1 MEDNTETTGTDIV
14 PATGDA
20 IVPTEPE
27 RVLPRAPERIR
38 GQTFAEVHDIV
49 RERASRNLPDAV
61 VHVEQLRATPEG
73 TIVVPELGACRPS
86 EYASRQL
93 ATMLGFRARW
103 FETASPEERAE
114 ELNRRFARIPGE
126 KKVRATRGSDGLPV
140 IRAFLGPNYQPI
152 DDLRIMDGLAT
163 LPPALLDEYRFTHVE
178 LTETTSTFTAVHS
191 AGHVVGDDD
200 ELHPG
205 FCLRNSEVGAAPV
218 TLDDYFLR
226 IRCLNGMVARVGDKR
241 SLYRRHGA
249 IDDDVLHTAL
259 VTAIARLPKRWSEEL
274 IVIGRASATP
284 VEHPDSEVELALA
297 GSGIARHLV
306 EAAQQEVLR
315 AGDRTR
321 WGVAQ
326 AITWTAHRVNQNPD
340 VRFEMERLAGEYLA
354 GG

>member
-1 MEDNTETTGTDIV
+1 MEHESPEPGTEIA
-14 PATGDA
+14 PAHDDA
-20 IVPTEPE
+20 IAH
-27 RVLPRAPERIR
+27 RDLPRAPERIH
-38 GQTFAEVHDIV
+38 GQTFAEVHDLV
-49 RERASRNLPDAV
+49 RERASRNFPDTV
-61 VHVEQLRATPEG
+61 VHVEALRAT
-73 TIVVPELGACRPS
+73 TDDRIVVPELGPCVPS
-86 EYASRQL
+86 AYAHRQL

-103 FETASPEERAE
+103 FETSSPEERAE

-126 KKVRATRGSDGLPV
+126 KKIRVTHGDGGQPV
-140 IRAFLGPNYQPI
+140 IRAFLGANYQPI
-152 DDLRIMDGLAT
+152 DDLRILDGIAS

-191 AGHVVGDDD
+191 ASHLVGVDD

-218 TLDDYFLR
+218 SLDDYFVR
-226 IRCLNGMVARVGDKR
+226 IRCMNGLVTKAGDKR

-274 IVIGRASATP
+274 VVIGRAAAID

-315 AGDRTR
+315 AADRTR

-354 GG
+354 AT

>member
-1 MEDNTETTGTDIV
+1 MEDNQIQPGTNIV
-14 PATGDA
+14 PS
-20 IVPTEPE
+20 EPE
-27 RVLPRAPERIR
+27 QALPRAPERIR
-38 GQTFAEVHDIV
+38 GQTFAEVHDLV
-49 RERASRNLPDAV
+49 RDRANRNFPDVV

-73 TIVVPELGACRPS
+73 TIIVPELGECRPS

-93 ATMLGFRARW
+93 ATMLGFRPRW
-103 FETASPEERAE
+103 FETASPQERSE
-114 ELNRRFARIPGE
+114 ELNRRLARIPGE
-126 KKVRATRGSDGLPV
+126 KKIRATRGSDGLPV
-140 IRAFLGPNYQPI
+140 IRAFLGSNYQPI
-152 DDLRIMDGLAT
+152 DDLRILDGLAT

-191 AGHVVGDDD
+191 AGHEVGGD

-218 TLDDYFLR
+218 TLDDYFVR
-226 IRCLNGMVARVGDKR
+226 IACMNGMVTKVGDKR

-249 IDDDVLHTAL
+249 VDDDVLHTAI

-274 IVIGRASATP
+274 VVIGRASATS
-284 VEHPDSEVELALA
+284 VEHPDSEVEIALA

-354 GG
+354 GA

>member
-1 MEDNTETTGTDIV
+1 MEENTETPGTDIV
-14 PATGDA
+14 PATGDG
-20 IVPTEPE
+20 IVPTDPE

-38 GQTFAEVHDIV
+38 GETFAQVHDRV
-49 RERASRNLPDAV
+49 RERARHNFPDVV

-73 TIVVPELGACRPS
+73 TIVIPDLGECVPS

-103 FETASPEERAE
+103 FETASPDERAE
-114 ELNRRFARIPGE
+114 ELNRRLARIPGA
-126 KKVRATRGSDGLPV
+126 KKVRATRGPAGLPV

-226 IRCLNGMVARVGDKR
+226 IRCLNGMVVRVGDKR

-274 IVIGRASATP
+274 VVIGRAAAID
-284 VEHPDSEVELALA
+284 VEHPDSEVELALV

-354 GG
+354 GT

>member
-1 MEDNTETTGTDIV
+1 MEETHCQTGTDIV
-14 PATGDA
+14 P
-20 IVPTEPE
+20 EPHE
-27 RVLPRAPERIR
+27 HPLPPAPERIR
-38 GQTFAEVHDIV
+38 GQTFAEVHDLV
-49 RERASRNLPDAV
+49 RERASRNYPDVV
-61 VHVEQLRATPEG
+61 VHVEALRATASG
-73 TIVVPELGACRPS
+73 AVVVPELGECTLSA
-86 EYASRQL
+86 YAQRQL

-103 FETASPEERAE
+103 FETSSPEERAE

-126 KKVRATRGSDGLPV
+126 KKVRATRSETGEPLL
-140 IRAFLGPNYQPI
+140 RAFLGPNYQPI
-152 DDLRIMDGLAT
+152 DDLRIMDGLST
-163 LPPALLDEYRFTHVE
+163 LPAALLDEYRFTHVE

-218 TLDDYFLR
+218 TLDDYFVR
-226 IRCLNGMVARVGDKR
+226 IRCMNGLVTKAGDKR

-274 IVIGRASATP
+274 VVIGRAAAVD

-306 EAAQQEVLR
+306 EAARQEVLR
-315 AGDRTR
+315 AGDRIR
-321 WGVAQ
+321 
-326 AITWTAHRVNQNPD
+326 
-340 VRFEMERLAGEYLA
+340 
-354 GG
+354 

>member
-1 MEDNTETTGTDIV
+1 METQTEEAGTDIV
-14 PATGDA
+14 PAQDDA
-20 IVPTEPE
+20 LAHRDP
-27 RVLPRAPERIR
+27 PRAPERIR
-38 GQTFAEVHDIV
+38 GRTFAEVHDLV
-49 RERASRNLPDAV
+49 RERASRNFPDTV
-61 VHVEQLRATPEG
+61 VHVEMLRATPEG
-73 TIVVPELGACRPS
+73 TIIVPDLGPCIPS
-86 EYASRQL
+86 AYAHRQL

-103 FETASPEERAE
+103 FETSSPEERSE
-114 ELNRRFARIPGE
+114 ELNRRFRRIPGE
-126 KKVRATRGSDGLPV
+126 KKIRSTRDETGQPV
-140 IRAFLGPNYQPI
+140 IRAFLGANYLPI
-152 DDLRIMDGLAT
+152 DDLRILDGIAS

-178 LTETTSTFTAVHS
+178 LTPTTSTFTAVHS
-191 AGHVVGDDD
+191 AGHVVGGD

-218 TLDDYFLR
+218 SLDDYFVR
-226 IRCLNGMVARVGDKR
+226 IACMNGMVAKVGDKR

-274 IVIGRASATP
+274 VVIGRASVVD
-284 VEHPDSEVELALA
+284 VEHPDSEVELALV
-297 GSGIARHLV
+297 GSSVGRHLI

-340 VRFEMERLAGEYLA
+340 IRFEMERLAGEYLA
-354 GG
+354 AT

>member
-1 MEDNTETTGTDIV
+1 MEETHTEARADLV
-14 PATGDA
+14 PS
-20 IVPTEPE
+20 EPE
-27 RVLPRAPERIR
+27 RPRAPERIV
-38 GQTFAEVHDIV
+38 GQTFAEVHDLV
-49 RERASRNLPDAV
+49 RERASRNYPDVV
-61 VHVEQLRATPEG
+61 VHVEQLRATPG
-73 TIVVPELGACRPS
+73 GAIVVPDLGECLPS
-86 EYASRQL
+86 HYASRQL

-126 KKVRATRGSDGLPV
+126 KKVRATRGEDDSPV
-140 IRAFLGPNYQPI
+140 IRAFLGANYQPI

-163 LPPALLDEYRFTHVE
+163 LPAALLDEYRFTHVE

-191 AGHVVGDDD
+191 AGRVVGDDD
-200 ELHPG
+200 QLHPG

-218 TLDDYFLR
+218 TLDDYFVR
-226 IRCLNGMVARVGDKR
+226 IACMNGLVTKTGDKR

-274 IVIGRASATP
+274 VVIGRASVAE

-297 GSGIARHLV
+297 GSGVARHLV

-340 VRFEMERLAGEYLA
+340 VRFQMERLAGEYLA
-354 GG
+354 GT